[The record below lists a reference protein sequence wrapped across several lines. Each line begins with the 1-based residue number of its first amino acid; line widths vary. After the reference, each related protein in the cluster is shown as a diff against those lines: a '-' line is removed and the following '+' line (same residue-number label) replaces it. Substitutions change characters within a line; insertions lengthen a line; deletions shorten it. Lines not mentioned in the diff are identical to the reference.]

1 MKKSFFHLVFLVQ
14 TDTTI
19 GLLSKDTHRL
29 SKIKQRD
36 KKKPF
41 LKSVSS
47 FKTLKDETRVPVK
60 FKKFIRR
67 KKKTTFIYPNK
78 KAIRVVQ
85 NISHQKFLQKFG
97 WFYSTSANKSGENF
111 DFNYIKDKVDI
122 IVFNQ
127 FGFLDKTSSA
137 LYALNKEYI
146 RRKR

>member
-1 MKKSFFHLVFLVQ
+1 MKISFSHLVFLVQ

-19 GLLSKDTHRL
+19 GLLSKDAYRL

-47 FKTLKDETRVPVK
+47 FKTLKDETRVPIK

-67 KKKTTFIYPNK
+67 KRKATFIYPNK

-85 NISHQKFLQKFG
+85 DTSHQKFLQKFG

-111 DFNYIKDKVDI
+111 DFNYIEDKVDI

-127 FGFLDKTSSA
+127 IGFLDKSSSA
-137 LYALNKEYI
+137 LFALNKEHI